1 MEGIFQYQKTHNEEL
16 QSESL
21 KSALVKCFQATGIT
35 PTSSGTYKKFSFD
48 TFKSRGNHKAN
59 AHLFKVYELQEK
71 EKIHACMLMG
81 GLDDQDPKDWD
92 DEECR
97 TADDLNIPVAI
108 LCSSDSD
115 DEEDSSSMTT
125 TTSCTGTV
133 LSVPAPTM
141 CSSEESEEDEDGEDS
156 EELDSTDAGPSG
168 ECSMKRGARVTRS
181 EGGGKRRKK

>member
-35 PTSSGTYKKFSFD
+35 PTSGTYKKFSFD

-71 EKIHACMLMG
+71 ERIHACMLLG
-81 GLDDQDPKDWD
+81 GLDDQDPNDWD

-97 TADDLNIPVAI
+97 TDDDLNIPVAI
-108 LCSSDSD
+108 D

>member
-1 MEGIFQYQKTHNEEL
+1 
-16 QSESL
+16 
-21 KSALVKCFQATGIT
+21 
-35 PTSSGTYKKFSFD
+35 
-48 TFKSRGNHKAN
+48 
-59 AHLFKVYELQEK
+59 
-71 EKIHACMLMG
+71 MLLG
-81 GLDDQDPKDWD
+81 GLDDQDPNDWD

-97 TADDLNIPVAI
+97 TDDDLNIPVAI
-108 LCSSDSD
+108 D

-181 EGGGKRRKK
+181 EGGGREERNRI